1 MAFEAARSREPQR
14 KREREKASTK
24 ATSPSTKRREHARG
38 SKNKLLGATAR
49 QRTLFWIRGTVAL
62 SHGCCP
68 ATRSEIVLI
77 GRQIRR
83 PRGPKARRLLMETF
97 EGQEGTRGGGTSEKD
112 EERGGRTNERTSAVG
127 ENKRWSLWAKGPV
140 VVFPSEVE
148 EEDERDRWSTEE
160 RIKRGCRADS

>member
-1 MAFEAARSREPQR
+1 MVGLWRPEQLARGNG
-14 KREREKASTK
+14 RERQQAPTK
-24 ATSPSTKRREHARG
+24 AASPSTKRTEHARD

-49 QRTLFWIRGTVAL
+49 QRALSWIRGMVTL
-62 SHGCCP
+62 SC
-68 ATRSEIVLI
+68 ATRSEIVRI

-97 EGQEGTRGGGTSEKD
+97 EGRRNERKRSEETRVGAEV
-112 EERGGRTNERTSAVG
+112 ERERGDERTRTVG

-148 EEDERDRWSTEE
+148 EEDERNRS
-160 RIKRGCRADS
+160 